1 MTPWDWVRAVD
12 FAPELGQNLS
22 MDRDTVIETLRRHQ
36 QELQAAGIV
45 HLRLFGSVARGEA
58 TKDSDVDLVADFDR
72 TRRYT
77 LFTMAG
83 LEQQLSDLLGVKVDL
98 APADALRE
106 RVRAN
111 VIREAV
117 DAF

>member
-1 MTPWDWVRAVD
+1 
-12 FAPELGQNLS
+12 
-22 MDRDTVIETLRRHQ
+22 MDRESVIRILRQHQ

-58 TKDSDVDLVADFDR
+58 NENSDVDLVADFDR
-72 TRRYT
+72 SRRYT

-106 RVRAN
+106 RVLVN
-111 VIREAV
+111 VLREAV